1 MNQAAFSQGTPGGRI
16 FPFLWLHGE
25 DEATLRR
32 YMQVIHAANLDAV
45 CVESRPH
52 PDFLGPRWWHDL
64 DIILEEAR
72 NLHMKVWILDDSH
85 FPTGYAA
92 GALEKAPPEL
102 CRQSLVYK
110 VLGEAETGK
119 QLCLTRADWETC
131 PAWTPNLMEQY
142 TLHPETMR
150 RFDDDR
156 LVGVAAVQLDG
167 AGLLDLTGQL
177 RGGNLTFTAPPGRW
191 RVYALRLTR
200 NRGPH
205 RNYINMMCRASC
217 KVLLDTVYEAHWQ
230 HYAADFGRTIAGF
243 FSDEPE
249 IGNGHLYES
258 GKRFWEVEDQ
268 AWSAEIEAE
277 LRAAWGEQFV
287 CNLPLLWERQH
298 DPRAAARVRLAYMN
312 AVTRT
317 VQRDFSWQIGDW
329 CHEHGVEYIGHLIE
343 DNNQHLRCGS
353 SLGHYFRGL
362 SGQDMAGIDCI
373 GGQVLPG
380 GEWDG
385 PYGPMGEHRSGLFYH
400 YVLGHLGSSLAA
412 IDPRKQGRC
421 LCEIFGNYGWEEG
434 VRLEKYLTD
443 HFLVRGVNR
452 FVPHAFSPKAYPD
465 PDCPPH
471 FYAGG
476 HNPQYRHFGAL
487 MRYMNRM
494 TELFDGGHRV
504 APAAILYNAE
514 GDWTGD
520 AMPLEAVA
528 QPLADA
534 QIDYD
539 VIPLDVFTDRERY
552 QTRLGEG
559 LQVNTQTYRALLI
572 PGCDWLPGSLAA
584 VLPELAAAG
593 CRVFFV
599 GRRPACIDPAG
610 DSAFAVAPVV
620 DAGDLVSALDAL
632 RTVRLEP
639 ASGRVRCM
647 RYQVESERYLLINE
661 GSQPYT
667 GRVWIPSQGTC
678 YARNAWAGRLEKL
691 PAAPADGGT
700 ALEVTLYPGHSL
712 VIEFGTPAAPPQPPI
727 CPGGR
732 VQTLDRWV
740 RSTCRAIDYPAFGNA
755 KPIRLPDPLAQ
766 EEPTFSGFARYECA
780 VNGTGEKTVLEIT
793 DAYEGVEV
801 FVNRQSLGIQ
811 IAPPFRYDL
820 TPYLRQ
826 GENKLA
832 IEVATTLE
840 RENAGLPDLI
850 RTYLGLGPKRPTCPS
865 GINGSV
871 RLWRQ

>member
-1 MNQAAFSQGTPGGRI
+1 MNQTAFSRGVPGGRI

-25 DEATLRR
+25 DEATLRL
-32 YMQVIHAANLDAV
+32 YMKVIHDANLDAV

-64 DIILEEAR
+64 NIILEEAR
-72 NLHMKVWILDDSH
+72 NRRMKVWILDDSH

-92 GALEKAPPEL
+92 GAVEQAAPEL

-110 VLGEAETGK
+110 VLGEAQPGTP
-119 QLCLTRADWETC
+119 LPLTRADWETF

-167 AGLLDLTGQL
+167 PGQMDLTGQL
-177 RGGNLTFTAPPGRW
+177 QDGSLTFTVPSGRW

-217 KVLLDTVYEAHWQ
+217 KILLDTVYEAHWK

-268 AWSAEIEAE
+268 AWSGEIESE
-277 LRAAWGEQFV
+277 LRAEWGEHFV

-312 AVTRT
+312 AVTRA
-317 VQRDFSWQIGDW
+317 VQRDFSRQIGSW

-373 GGQVLPG
+373 GGQVLPQ
-380 GEWDG
+380 GEWNG
-385 PYGPMGEHRSGLFYH
+385 PYGLMGEYRSGLFYH

-434 VRLEKYLTD
+434 CRLEKYLTD

-465 PDCPPH
+465 SDCPPH

-487 MRYMNRM
+487 MRYLNRM
-494 TELFDGGHRV
+494 TALLEGGHRV
-504 APAAILYNAE
+504 APVAILYNAE

-520 AMPLEAVA
+520 VMALETVA

-539 VIPLDVFTDRERY
+539 FIPLDVFTERQHY
-552 QTRLGEG
+552 QTRLEDG
-559 LQVNTQTYRALLI
+559 LRVNTQTYRVLLI
-572 PGCDWLPGSLAA
+572 PGCDWLPETLAA

-593 CRVFFV
+593 CRVLFV
-599 GRRPACIDPAG
+599 GHRPACIDPAG
-610 DSAFAVAPVV
+610 EPAFAAVPVV
-620 DAGDLVSALDAL
+620 DTADLASALDGL

-639 ASGRVRCM
+639 AGDRMRCM
-647 RYQVESERYLLINE
+647 RYQAENERYLLINE
-661 GSQPYT
+661 GNQPYT
-667 GRVWIPSQGTC
+667 GRVWMPSQGPC
-678 YARNAWAGRLEKL
+678 YARNAWEGRLETIT
-691 PAAPADGGT
+691 ATPADGGT
-700 ALEVTLYPGHSL
+700 ALDVMLYPGHSL
-712 VIEFGTPAAPPQPPI
+712 VVEFGTPAEPPQPPL
-727 CPGGR
+727 CTAGR
-732 VQTLDRWV
+732 GQELTQWK
-740 RSTCRAIDYPAFGNA
+740 RSTCRAIDYPAFGPA
-755 KPIRLPDPLAQ
+755 RPITLPDPLDR
-766 EEPTFSGFARYECA
+766 EEPDFSGFVRYERTITS
-780 VNGTGEKTVLEIT
+780 TGEKTVLEIT

-801 FVNRQSLGIQ
+801 FVNGQSLGIQ
-811 IAPPFRYDL
+811 IVPPFRYNL
-820 TPYLRQ
+820 THYLHQ
-826 GENKLA
+826 GENQLA
-832 IEVATTLE
+832 IDVATTLE
-840 RENAGLPDLI
+840 RENAGQPDMI
-850 RTYLGLGPKRPTCPS
+850 RTYLGLGPKQPTCPS

-871 RLWRQ
+871 KLWIQ

>member
-119 QLCLTRADWETC
+119 QLCLTRADWEAC

-156 LVGVAAVQLDG
+156 LVGVAAVRLDG

-177 RGGNLTFTAPPGRW
+177 RGGSLTFTAPPGRW

-287 CNLPLLWERQH
+287 CNLPLLWEQQH

-312 AVTRT
+312 TVTRA

-434 VRLEKYLTD
+434 VRLEKYLAD

-494 TELFDGGHRV
+494 TALFDGGNRV

-520 AMPLEAVA
+520 AMPLETVA
-528 QPLADA
+528 QLLADA

-572 PGCDWLPGSLAA
+572 PGCDWLPETLAA

-620 DAGDLVSALDAL
+620 DVGDLVSALDAL

-647 RYQVESERYLLINE
+647 RYQAENERYLLINE

-727 CPGGR
+727 CLGGR

-740 RSTCRAIDYPAFGNA
+740 RSTCQAIDYPAFGNA

-820 TPYLRQ
+820 TPCLRQ